1 MYQAIRLAISSEA
14 NNVNLVGVTIRA
26 LCFAA
31 DISPVDAAR
40 IELGIVE
47 ALNNIILHGGA
58 SEPVTVSWNRAPH
71 SISIEIEDS
80 GQPLPHWP
88 PRSDFPEPFEESGR
102 GWPLIAACFDSIEYR
117 VEASRNTLTL
127 VKAQGIKTA

>member
-1 MYQAIRLAISSEA
+1 MHQAIQLTISSEA
-14 NNVNLVGVTIRA
+14 DNIDLVGVTIRA

-31 DISPVDAAR
+31 EISPVDAAR

-58 SEPVTVSWNRAPH
+58 CEPVTVSWNRAPQ

-80 GQPLPHWP
+80 GRPLLHWP
-88 PRSDFPEPFEESGR
+88 PRSEFPEPFEESGR
-102 GWPLIAACFDSIEYR
+102 GWPLIAACFDSIDYR
-117 VEASRNTLTL
+117 VEACRNTLTL